1 MPHARPA
8 HPPGPSEPSAG
19 SRVAPSTA
27 ARVVAVLVAVQA
39 LGLVVAGGYL
49 IVRALF
55 PDATHRGST
64 EVLGFLSLL
73 VGVGVGF
80 GARAVAARRRQPA
93 LVVLE
98 LLCLPVAVTIIQ
110 GGRWYIGIPLGLV
123 AVAALVLLFLAGLLL
138 PDRDD
143 PS

>member
-1 MPHARPA
+1 MPRARPA
-8 HPPGPSEPSAG
+8 QPPEPSAG
-19 SRVAPSTA
+19 PRVAPSAA
-27 ARVVAVLVAVQA
+27 ARVAAVLVALQA

-55 PDATHRGST
+55 PDAEHRGST

-80 GARAVAARRRQPA
+80 GARAVAGRRRQPA
-93 LVVLE
+93 LIVLE
-98 LLCLPVAVTIIQ
+98 LLCLPVAWTIIQ
-110 GGRWYIGIPLGLV
+110 SERWYLGV
-123 AVAALVLLFLAGLLL
+123 ALGVIALAALVLLHLGGLLL
-138 PDRDD
+138 PDRDN